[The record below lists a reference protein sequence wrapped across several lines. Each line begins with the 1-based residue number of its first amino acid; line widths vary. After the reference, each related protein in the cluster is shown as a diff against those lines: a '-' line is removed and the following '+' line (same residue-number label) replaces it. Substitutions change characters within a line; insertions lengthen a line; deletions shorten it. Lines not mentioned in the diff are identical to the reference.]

1 MNDKPNG
8 CKSNDC
14 KSNDFEL
21 DDLNMELMSLDGKR
35 YHCSQILMILG
46 LRLLGRDVGQNTD
59 LIRAAGGLT
68 VGLGHSNETCGALL
82 GGACLL
88 GLYGGKGH
96 DGEEE
101 SEWFRMS
108 VRRLVDWFRET
119 YAEAGEDGTPSIRC
133 ADILN
138 RRGLKQ
144 CGLMVRGVYS
154 KVLELLDEYRVDP
167 SEGRSGSAAS

>member
-1 MNDKPNG
+1 MTPD
-8 CKSNDC
+8 
-14 KSNDFEL
+14 DFEL
-21 DDLNMELMSLDGKR
+21 DDLNMELMALDGKR

-46 LRLLGRDVGQNTD
+46 LRLIGHDTAQNAN

-101 SEWFRMS
+101 AEWFRMA
-108 VRRLVDWFRET
+108 VHRLVEWFRET
-119 YAEAGEDGTPSIRC
+119 YAEPGENEAPSVRC
-133 ADILN
+133 SDILN

-144 CGLMVRGVYS
+144 CGQMVRGVYF
-154 KVLELLDEYRVDP
+154 KVLELLDGYGVDP
-167 SEGRSGSAAS
+167 NEGRE

>member
-1 MNDKPNG
+1 MDAF
-8 CKSNDC
+8 
-14 KSNDFEL
+14 DFDL
-21 DDLNMELMSLDGKR
+21 DDLQMELMALDGKR
-35 YHCSQILMILG
+35 YHCSQILLILG
-46 LRLLGRDVGQNTD
+46 LRLQGKDPNENAD

-101 SEWFRMS
+101 AEWFRLAT
-108 VRRLVDWFRET
+108 RRLVEWFRET
-119 YAEAGEDGTPSIRC
+119 YSVTDAEGRSSIRC

-138 RRGLKQ
+138 EHGLKR
-144 CGLMVRGVYS
+144 CGLMVRGVYM
-154 KVLELLDEYRVDP
+154 KVSELLNEFGVDP
-167 SEGRSGSAAS
+167 SMVREE

>member
-1 MNDKPNG
+1 MPD
-8 CKSNDC
+8 
-14 KSNDFEL
+14 DFEL
-21 DDLNMELMSLDGKR
+21 DELNMELMSLDGKR

-46 LRLLGRDVGQNTD
+46 LRLLGREENLGSAD

-88 GLYGGKGH
+88 GLYGGKGR

-101 SEWFRMS
+101 AEWFRMA
-108 VRRLVDWFRET
+108 VHRLVDWFRET
-119 YAEAGEDGTPSIRC
+119 YGESDENGALSARC

-138 RRGLKQ
+138 RRGLKR
-144 CGLMVRGVYS
+144 CGLMVRGVYM
-154 KVLELLDEYRVDP
+154 KVLDLLEGFGVDAG
-167 SEGRSGSAAS
+167 EGRE